1 MYQEINKALYKTIEK
16 HHYQVSTEEFIQ
28 VTEAFLKSL
37 FLEIKFWSCEIKS
50 RL

>member
-1 MYQEINKALYKTIEK
+1 MYQEINKALYKTNEK

-28 VTEAFLKSL
+28 VTETFLKCL
-37 FLEIKFWSCEIKS
+37 FLELKLWLCEIKS